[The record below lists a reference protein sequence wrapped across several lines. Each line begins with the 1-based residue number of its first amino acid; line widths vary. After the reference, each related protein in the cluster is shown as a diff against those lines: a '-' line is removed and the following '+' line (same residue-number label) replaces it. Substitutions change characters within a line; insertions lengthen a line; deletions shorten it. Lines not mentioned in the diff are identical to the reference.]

1 MSKMP
6 AKKSTSTKPGASPT
20 KKLASQPVKS
30 TQQVNMT
37 KTTDDKKKEK
47 TDEILTTTTAAANK
61 SEMKTVNYVTM
72 KKLIPKEMEKLEDLT
87 KWPIIMDEVGE

>member
-6 AKKSTSTKPGASPT
+6 AKKSTSTKHG
-20 KKLASQPVKS
+20 ASQPVKS

-37 KTTDDKKKEK
+37 KTTDDKQKEK
-47 TDEILTTTTAAANK
+47 TDEILTTAAAAATK
-61 SEMKTVNYVTM
+61 SEMKTVKYVKM
-72 KKLIPKEMEKLEDLT
+72 KEVIPKEMEKLEDLT

>member
-6 AKKSTSTKPGASPT
+6 AKKSTSTKRDSSPT
-20 KKLASQPVKS
+20 KKLASKPVKS

-37 KTTDDKKKEK
+37 RTTDEKQKEK
-47 TDEILTTTTAAANK
+47 TNEMLAIAVDK
-61 SEMKTVNYVTM
+61 SEIKTVKFVKM
-72 KKLIPKEMEKLEDLT
+72 KEVIPKEMEKLEDLT